1 MMIALWLVLG
11 VIIGVGCL
19 VRSASP
25 CLLCRQR
32 GQCSKV
38 DRCTADLPPAPA
50 GRLILE
56 IKQTHAGN

>member
-32 GQCSKV
+32 GQCNKA
-38 DRCTADLPPAPA
+38 DRCAADVAPVVT
-50 GRLILE
+50 GRLVLE
-56 IKQTHAGN
+56 IKRTHASN